1 MEMSAYKPR
10 TGCVGSLGRRD
21 ELSKSVQCHVPAL
34 GVAATALSEELGNSD
49 FFYSPD
55 GIGGNE
61 KAGGKQEEDE
71 EERKAEVGFC
81 SQRCSS

>member
-1 MEMSAYKPR
+1 VRSWE
-10 TGCVGSLGRRD
+10 T
-21 ELSKSVQCHVPAL
+21 QI
-34 GVAATALSEELGNSD
+34 

-81 SQRCSS
+81 SKRCSS